1 MQHPALTASG
11 LPTSPPAPAERTRV
25 LIVDDSYF
33 QRRILRLLLEDSRE
47 FEVAGEAEDGEQGLS
62 RWAELRPDV
71 MTVDIDMPVLNGLD
85 MLARLRQRSMVPV
98 IIVTALPMLLR
109 DRSYN
114 LDNLRVSDVVVK
126 TFSDN
131 PVDLSVFAEELLS
144 SLRIA
149 AKPASN
155 T

>member
-1 MQHPALTASG
+1 MQPRVDIASG
-11 LPTSPPAPAERTRV
+11 GPQSPPSRTRV

-33 QRRILRLLLEDSRE
+33 QRRILRLLLEDSCE

-85 MLARLRQRSMVPV
+85 MLARLREQSMVPV

-109 DRSYN
+109 DRTYN
-114 LDNLRVSDVVVK
+114 LDDLRVSDVVVK

-131 PVDLSVFAEELLS
+131 PLDLSVFAEELLS
-144 SLRIA
+144 SLRVAIQA
-149 AKPASN
+149 REKTSN
-155 T
+155 N